1 MWDINADA
9 ACSLYSVKRKRKRI
23 GSRSW
28 SMERERKV
36 WTQEIKKTN
45 KRWDFALQVHRL
57 CKYWSYI
64 L

>member
-9 ACSLYSVKRKRKRI
+9 ACSLNSVKRKRKRI

-28 SMERERKV
+28 SMEKGEKSMDRY
-36 WTQEIKKTN
+36 
-45 KRWDFALQVHRL
+45 FSLQIHRL

-64 L
+64 